1 MLTRN
6 FSMACNTQGWYS
18 FDGAIASGG
27 YAQVITANP
36 VTANAYYTNG
46 TSGYYVDV
54 GFDDTAP
61 TVNDYK
67 LGDSNILDTNKL
79 TWVSSTSVNTEPYIR
94 MVSSTYRNDGSDAVV
109 VKEIGIVSK
118 TNTANTNAR
127 NGLLTHSVLS
137 TPVTIAPGETFTFTV
152 SLEL

>member
-18 FDGAIASGG
+18 FDGTLSTGG
-27 YAQVITANP
+27 YAQIITANP
-36 VTANAYYTNG
+36 VVANVYYNNG
-46 TSGYYVDV
+46 ASGYYVDV

-67 LGDSNILDTNKL
+67 LGDSNAIDTDKL
-79 TWVSSTSVNTEPYIR
+79 TWVSSASVNTVPYIR

-118 TNTANTNAR
+118 TSAANMKSR

-137 TPVTIAPGETFTFTV
+137 TPVTIAPGETYTFTI
-152 SLEL
+152 SLEI